1 MRWYVSDIIAIKRL
15 IRTTTDTNKYV
26 PKMILKKLSVQMGLM
41 CGIGF
46 ISSDVVWPNTAK
58 KSRSKAI
65 MGVIGPVVR
74 KLVIL
79 NHKFTSK
86 TN

>member
-46 ISSDVVWPNTAK
+46 ISSDVV
-58 KSRSKAI
+58 
-65 MGVIGPVVR
+65 
-74 KLVIL
+74 
-79 NHKFTSK
+79 
-86 TN
+86 